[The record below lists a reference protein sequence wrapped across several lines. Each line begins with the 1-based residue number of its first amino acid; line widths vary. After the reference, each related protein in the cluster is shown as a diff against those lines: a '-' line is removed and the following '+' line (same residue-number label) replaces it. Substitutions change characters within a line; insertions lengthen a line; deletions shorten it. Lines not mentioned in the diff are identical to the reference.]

1 MNKCARYCLGRT
13 YPDERGIPVASM
25 DDLITL
31 FRSETPTA
39 ARSAYVAAHYY
50 RETDINASTL

>member
-1 MNKCARYCLGRT
+1 
-13 YPDERGIPVASM
+13 M